1 MIKYIAKIK
10 LKVTKDRLSFDKKAV
25 IICLRYFNHIV
36 LFSVNPISLHLKS
49 CSTLH
54 RGRGD
59 VEIVK
64 NYWKWA
70 GSNDVADKQYQDNCS
85 IVTDRWISLK
95 RISTPEI
102 TSYLSVS
109 YLDSSAAK
117 TNVQSRFS
125 GEKYIRL
132 VYLYHLSSY
141 VKGYWPLKNIRSP
154 KRYNSFVE
162 GFHVI
167 RNKSRHVVSL
177 HLCNVSFKFDI
188 SIISST

>member
-1 MIKYIAKIK
+1 M
-10 LKVTKDRLSFDKKAV
+10 
-25 IICLRYFNHIV
+25 
-36 LFSVNPISLHLKS
+36 
-49 CSTLH
+49 
-54 RGRGD
+54 
-59 VEIVK
+59 
-64 NYWKWA
+64 
-70 GSNDVADKQYQDNCS
+70 
-85 IVTDRWISLK
+85 
-95 RISTPEI
+95 
-102 TSYLSVS
+102 S

-188 SIISST
+188 SIISSTYVHPKQLFVKVISKTYLLVVKSVKGSPRMINLWKVPVIRFKGMFYLWAFVEFKRREMQPNCHLANEAKINYSYSFKRYDKIRLLSYFRPKLSTLR